1 MAQYVCTNIVDT
13 KLLFLFFTIYNSW
26 YNSSTIYSHYLY
38 GHYHNVCKIGIVVYV
53 KTVLEHFCVIRVL
66 LVDIDDSLIKILLK
80 MECKTK
86 SRNLVLT
93 DIVMDTKVNVFI
105 TNTVPTNTYQ
115 RSSVLITL
123 SIMVEL
129 RVFRKITHPG
139 LSPVYEDVWLTKCST
154 LFFFL
159 RIRCFYY

>member
-1 MAQYVCTNIVDT
+1 MAQYVYTNIVDT
-13 KLLFLFFTIYNSW
+13 KLLFVFSLFIIVDITVQQSTLTICTVT
-26 YNSSTIYSHYLY
+26 TITS
-38 GHYHNVCKIGIVVYV
+38 VRSAQQFYV
-53 KTVLEHFCVIRVL
+53 KTFLEHFCVIRVL

-139 LSPVYEDVWLTKCST
+139 LSPVYEDV
-154 LFFFL
+154 
-159 RIRCFYY
+159 

>member
-1 MAQYVCTNIVDT
+1 MYTLIQLTRNFYFFFSLFIIVDIT
-13 KLLFLFFTIYNSW
+13 VQQSTLTICTVT
-26 YNSSTIYSHYLY
+26 TITS
-38 GHYHNVCKIGIVVYV
+38 VRSAQQFYV
-53 KTVLEHFCVIRVL
+53 KTFLEHFCVIRVL

-139 LSPVYEDVWLTKCST
+139 LSPVYEDV
-154 LFFFL
+154 
-159 RIRCFYY
+159 